1 MVWGKVW
8 EEIFK
13 SQEWGKYPN
22 EELIRF
28 VARNFYKAKDRKT
41 IKILEV
47 GCGPGANLWY
57 LAREGFCVYGMDGS
71 ITAIKK
77 AKNRLNDEVK
87 DWCVDLI
94 VRDIV
99 NIPFDEQFFDAVVD
113 VECLYCNSI
122 ENLDKILN
130 EINRVLKPKGMF
142 FSLTFAKGCWGDET
156 GEKVG
161 YNAYYVSEGP
171 MKGQGYTRMTSR
183 EDIKNI
189 YEKNFKIIS
198 LYQTIRCFPDIDKK
212 IKEWVIECQKK

>member
-1 MVWGKVW
+1 MVWDKIW
-8 EEIFK
+8 ERVFQN
-13 SQEWGKYPN
+13 QEWGKYPN

-28 VARNFYKAKDRKT
+28 IAKNFYKAKDRKR
-41 IKILEV
+41 IKILEI

-57 LAREGFCVYGMDGS
+57 LAREGFCVYGIDGS

-77 AKNRLNDEVK
+77 AKNRLNGEVK
-87 DWCVDLI
+87 DWSGDLI
-94 VRDIV
+94 VGDITT
-99 NIPFDEQFFDAVVD
+99 IPFNDQFFDAVVD

-122 ENLDKILN
+122 EDLDEILN

-156 GEKVG
+156 GKKIG

-171 MKGQGYTRMTSR
+171 MKGKGYTRFTSR
-183 EDIKNI
+183 EDIIKF
-189 YEKNFKIIS
+189 YERIFEIVS
-198 LYQTIRCFPDIDKK
+198 LYQTIRYFPDIDKE